1 MKKILFIDTVHPYL
15 WKELQNEG
23 YICYEGY
30 DLNEKD
36 IIEQHHDAYGLV
48 IRSRIIINT
57 NFLSHFNN
65 LTFIARAGSGMEN
78 IDINYANSKNILSI
92 NASEGNKQAVAEH
105 ALSMLLSLFNNLNK
119 ADGEV
124 KKGIWRRE
132 ENRGIEL
139 SGKTVG
145 IIGYGNNGS
154 ALAKL
159 LSGFD
164 TKVLAYDKYKRKY
177 TSKYA
182 IESDMQTIFE
192 QTDIMSLHIP
202 LSEETQH
209 LVNDRFLK
217 QFHKPIY
224 LINTSR
230 GPCLDTKSLVA
241 NLKSGKVLG
250 ACLDVLEH
258 EKTSF
263 ENLSKQTT
271 DLKQLIDSDKVILS
285 PHIAGWTKESE
296 LKIAQVLLR
305 KIIAHKTLKKKLI

>member
-1 MKKILFIDTVHPYL
+1 MKKVLFIDSVHPYL
-15 WKELQNEG
+15 WNELQNEG
-23 YICYEGY
+23 YTCIEGY
-30 DLNEKD
+30 DFTEND
-36 IIEQHHDAYGLV
+36 IIEQHNDACGIV
-48 IRSRIIINT
+48 VRSRIKINA
-57 NFLSHFNN
+57 NFLSNFNN

-78 IDINYANSKNILSI
+78 IDINYANSKKILPI
-92 NASEGNKQAVAEH
+92 NAPEGNKQAVAEH
-105 ALSMLLSLFNNLNK
+105 VLTMLLSLFNNLNK
-119 ADGEV
+119 ANREV
-124 KKGIWRRE
+124 KKGIWQRE
-132 ENRGIEL
+132 ENRGIEV
-139 SGKTVG
+139 SGKTVS

-177 TSKYA
+177 TPKYA

-192 QTDIMSLHIP
+192 QTDILSLHIP
-202 LSEETQH
+202 LSEETH
-209 LVNDRFLK
+209 GLVNDEFLK

-241 NLKSGKVLG
+241 NLKSGKILG
-250 ACLDVLEH
+250 ACLDVLEY

-263 ENLSKQTT
+263 ENLSIQTT
-271 DLKQLIDSDKVILS
+271 ELKQLLDSDKVILS

-305 KIIAHKTLKKKLI
+305 KIIAHNTLKGN

>member
-1 MKKILFIDTVHPYL
+1 M
-15 WKELQNEG
+15 
-23 YICYEGY
+23 
-30 DLNEKD
+30 
-36 IIEQHHDAYGLV
+36 
-48 IRSRIIINT
+48 
-57 NFLSHFNN
+57 
-65 LTFIARAGSGMEN
+65 
-78 IDINYANSKNILSI
+78 
-92 NASEGNKQAVAEH
+92 
-105 ALSMLLSLFNNLNK
+105 
-119 ADGEV
+119 
-124 KKGIWRRE
+124 
-132 ENRGIEL
+132 

-177 TSKYA
+177 TPKYA

-192 QTDIMSLHIP
+192 QTDILSLHIP
-202 LSEETQH
+202 LTEETH
-209 LVNDRFLK
+209 GLVNDGFLK

-230 GPCLDTKSLVA
+230 GPCLDTKSLLK

-250 ACLDVLEH
+250 ACLDVLEY

-263 ENLSKQTT
+263 ENLSKQTPE
-271 DLKQLIDSDKVILS
+271 LKQLLDSDKVILS

-305 KIIAHKTLKKKLI
+305 KIIAHTDFKKETNLRIQTE